1 MSVPG
6 IQERSNRPLAQVT
19 RTATREY
26 RRTCGGAAGRPQH
39 RPPTPQGLLY
49 PSVRLV
55 LGPGRNRILH
65 LLGSLLG
72 GDLALKQVTLDGE
85 VLVGYL
91 LRERLVLDGI
101 ERVLPRPLRRTN
113 SHGRRLRHTYVAGA
127 GC

>member
-49 PSVRLV
+49 PSVRSI

-72 GDLALKQVTLDGE
+72 GDLALKQIALDGE

-91 LRERLVLDGI
+91 LRERLVLDGV
-101 ERVLPRPLRRTN
+101 ERLLPRALRPLIAQR
-113 SHGRRLRHTYVAGA
+113 RRLRIRLCA
-127 GC
+127 CDR